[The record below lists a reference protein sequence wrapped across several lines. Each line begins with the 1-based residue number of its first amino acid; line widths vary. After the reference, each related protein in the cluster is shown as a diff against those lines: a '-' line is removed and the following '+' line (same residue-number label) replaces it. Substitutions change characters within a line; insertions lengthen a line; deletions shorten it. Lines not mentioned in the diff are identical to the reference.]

1 MSSSRD
7 VVIEIDQGDNS
18 PPSDPVSATKLDTV
32 VEVTSTPTVDDT
44 EEIPCVWKLIEIGEN
59 EHGEWEHNETSVPE
73 EKVLNIVEAALSDLE
88 NGTTPKR
95 RTFCAISID
104 PFRKEASDS
113 LGDDIVKC
121 FGGSWADTSNR
132 LTLFHRLPPRLQR
145 EGDTLKINQTN
156 VYRIGSLAA
165 DIHMACSDHSP
176 ATFAYIWSCVEADRW
191 IYETAPDLLNDIKSH
206 QSMARHPMLL
216 LQLACKQ
223 MIEEALAILRVAF
236 NDVDQAALVTEF
248 RHRRHDT
255 TGRDLSEIDLSE
267 FSAEVSGMA
276 INIAQFGN
284 SLDELLELANCIISE
299 CTRLD
304 TLVDVDAETTVK
316 GQMSWT
322 ASNNFVRQ
330 NAVCLVRKAK
340 SARSESNAWQHT
352 ASIMVQGLFNLI
364 AQRDQNQNIRIAN
377 DTQILARE
385 SKRDSTAMKAIAFV
399 TMIFLPGTFLSSV
412 FSMNLFEWDA
422 PNSSD
427 VVNHR
432 MWVYWAVAV
441 PLTIMVVVFYLLWEK
456 YMMKLYQKSVQ
467 PEDDKKRS
475 SGEREDENGNENE
488 KEDEGDEIENGDN
501 RSENDK
507 ASIKTAKSQ
516 PKSVDPVH
524 TDKDRAEI
532 NTIRGND
539 SLTALTM
546 TRRGTNLSTW
556 SQYSKLGKQRTRT
569 E

>member
-7 VVIEIDQGDNS
+7 VVIEIDQGDTS
-18 PPSDPVSATKLDTV
+18 PPSDPVSATKLDTG
-32 VEVTSTPTVDDT
+32 VEVTSTPTVDNT
-44 EEIPCVWKLIEIGEN
+44 KEVPCVWKLIEIGEN
-59 EHGEWEHNETSVPE
+59 EHGEWEHSETSVPE
-73 EKVLNIVEAALSDLE
+73 ENVLKIVEAALSDLE

-113 LGDDIVKC
+113 LGEDIAKC
-121 FGGSWADTSNR
+121 FGGSWPDTSNR
-132 LTLFHRLPPRLQR
+132 LTLFHRLPPRLQH

-206 QSMARHPMLL
+206 KSMARHPMLL

-322 ASNNFVRQ
+322 ATNNFVQQ

-422 PNSSD
+422 PHSSD

-456 YMMKLYQKSVQ
+456 YMMKMYQKSVK
-467 PEDDKKRS
+467 PKEDKKRS
-475 SGEREDENGNENE
+475 SGEQEDENENE
-488 KEDEGDEIENGDN
+488 KEDGDDETENDDN
-501 RSENDK
+501 KSENDK
-507 ASIKTAKSQ
+507 ASIKTAKSRR
-516 PKSVDPVH
+516 KSVDSVH
-524 TDKDRAEI
+524 AGKDKAEI
-532 NTIRGND
+532 NTIRGNE

-556 SQYSKLGKQRTRT
+556 SQYSKLGKKRTRT
-569 E
+569 D